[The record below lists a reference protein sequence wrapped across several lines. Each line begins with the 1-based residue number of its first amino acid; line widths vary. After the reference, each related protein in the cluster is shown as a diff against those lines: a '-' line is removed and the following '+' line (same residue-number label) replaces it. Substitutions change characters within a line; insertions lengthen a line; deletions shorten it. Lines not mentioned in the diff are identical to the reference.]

1 MEVIIIFFIIFI
13 AFAFFITIS
22 KLSNDYRQRRLIESY
37 SEMIDKLR
45 SDMTY
50 LERDNIYSLEEYR
63 IKKLRKRAD
72 EESEL
77 MAQKL
82 VWSEEIG
89 EYIKASTDE
98 SDH

>member
-13 AFAFFITIS
+13 AFAFFIIIS

-63 IKKLRKRAD
+63 IKKLRKSAD
-72 EESEL
+72 EELGSIEH
-77 MAQKL
+77 KL

-89 EYIKASTDE
+89 EYIKTPVDE
-98 SDH
+98 NDY

>member
-22 KLSNDYRQRRLIESY
+22 KLSNDYKQRKLIESY

-45 SDMTY
+45 DDMTY

-63 IKKLRKRAD
+63 TKKLRKRAN

-77 MAQKL
+77 VGQKL

-89 EYIKASTDE
+89 EYIKSPMDE
-98 SDH
+98 DDC